1 MHERRAIWRYLIVPG
16 FFVAV
21 LLVIL
26 GLGQAGLLGDLTA
39 LGDAAGQ
46 LGNSDY
52 GIPLL
57 IGIFCVGAYV
67 GIPQFLLIAGAVL
80 SFGPWAGFGLSW
92 VATMCSGT
100 LTFYTGRLL
109 GEGAV
114 RRFGGGRVTKGAAFL
129 GANAFF
135 ASALVRVVP
144 AGPFVLVNMVFGASG
159 ARYLSFLSGMGVG
172 SLPKITLVAFA
183 GKSLMAAMSGSVP
196 LAIGMALAFILLWV
210 TIGWL
215 SQRIAAHRRQDLPDE
230 G

>member
-26 GLGQAGLLGDLTA
+26 GLGRAGLLGDLTA

-196 LAIGMALAFILLWV
+196 LAIGMAIAFILLWV